1 MEANVVILGGG
12 VAGLIAALHCEEAG
26 LSPTMIEAETVPG
39 GRVRTDYRDGFQ
51 LDHGFQVLLTEYEEV
66 QRYLDLKALELASF
80 RPGAI
85 VFDHRGRFRV
95 SDPLREPARLFSM
108 AFSRVGTLRDKWL
121 VFRLNQ
127 ELKAADGATLFKVND
142 QTTLAYLKGY
152 GFSKRIINQF
162 FRPFFGGIFLEN
174 ELSTPAGMFRFIF
187 KMFGSGDAALPRRG
201 IGAIVKQLHARLERT
216 KFIGDT
222 RITSLKGNQL
232 VDDSGKI
239 YPFDKLILTTDPSSL
254 MDNLSGQE
262 INWHDTCVFYYATSQ
277 PLLPEPTIGLVSD
290 PDSLI
295 NNFCELTQ
303 VWPDYA
309 PEDQHLIS
317 VTLKRIA
324 PNSAELYRAIGEEV
338 AQWCGKPDQSMT
350 YLTRYN
356 IPRALPVN
364 PSQQYTMQP
373 TATML
378 TDDIYLA
385 GDYLL
390 NASLDAAMRSG
401 RLATEAMLQSLR

>member
-1 MEANVVILGGG
+1 MSARVVILGGG

-26 LSPTMIEAETVPG
+26 LSPALIEAKTVPG

-51 LDHGFQVLLTEYEEV
+51 LDHGFQVLLTEYQEV
-66 QRYLDLKALELASF
+66 QRYLDLEALELATF

-85 VFDHRGRFRV
+85 VFDHRGQFRV
-95 SDPLREPARLFSM
+95 SDPLREPGQMLSM

-121 VFRLNQ
+121 VFKLNR
-127 ELKAADGATLFKVND
+127 ELKAADRATLFRVDD
-142 QTTLAYLKGY
+142 QTTLAYLRDY
-152 GFSKRIINQF
+152 GFSDRMINQF

-174 ELSTPAGMFRFIF
+174 ELSTPAGMFRFVF
-187 KMFGSGDAALPRRG
+187 KMFGSGNAALPRRG
-201 IGAIVKQLHARLERT
+201 IGAVVEQLHARLQRT

-222 RITSLKGNQL
+222 RIAYLKGNQL
-232 VDDSGKI
+232 VDAAGKVH
-239 YPFDKLILTTDPSSL
+239 PFDKLILTTDPASL

-262 INWHDTCVFYYATSQ
+262 VNWHDTCVFYYATSES
-277 PLLPEPTIGLVSD
+277 LLSEPTIGLVSD
-290 PDSLI
+290 PNSLI

-309 PEDQHLIS
+309 PAGQHLIS
-317 VTLKRIA
+317 VTLKRIS
-324 PNSAELYRAIGEEV
+324 PDSSELYRAIGEEI
-338 AQWCGKPDQSMT
+338 AKWCGKPDQPMQF
-350 YLTRYN
+350 LTRYD

-364 PSQQYTMQP
+364 PSQQYSMQ
-373 TATML
+373 AASTML

>member
-1 MEANVVILGGG
+1 MEAKVVILGGG
-12 VAGLIAALHCEEAG
+12 VAGLIAAWHCEEAG
-26 LSPTMIEAETVPG
+26 LTPTLIEAETVPG

-51 LDHGFQVLLTEYEEV
+51 LDHGFQVLLTEYDEV
-66 QRYLDLKALELASF
+66 QRYLHLDTLEVATF

-85 VFDHRGRFRV
+85 VLDHRGRFRV
-95 SDPLREPARLFSM
+95 SDPLREPGQLFSM

-121 VFRLNQ
+121 VFRLNR
-127 ELKAADGATLFKVND
+127 ELRSTDRSSLFRAND
-142 QTTLAYLKGY
+142 QTTLAYLKDY
-152 GFSKRIINQF
+152 GFSDRIINQF

-174 ELSTPAGMFRFIF
+174 KLSTPAGMFRFVF
-187 KMFGSGDAALPRRG
+187 KMFGSGDAVLPRRG
-201 IGAIVKQLHARLERT
+201 IGAVVEQLHARLERT
-216 KFIGDT
+216 TFIGDT
-222 RITSLKGNQL
+222 RITSLQGNQL
-232 VDDSGKI
+232 MDESGKI
-239 YPFDKLILTTDPSSL
+239 YSFDKLILTTDPSSL

-262 INWHDTCVFYYATSQ
+262 IEWHNTCVFYYATTQ

-309 PEDQHLIS
+309 PEGEHLIS
-317 VTLKRIA
+317 VTLKSI
-324 PNSAELYRAIGEEV
+324 PPDSSELYRAIGEEI
-338 AQWCGKPDQSMT
+338 AQLCGKTDQSLR
-350 YLTRYN
+350 YLTRYD
-356 IPRALPVN
+356 IPRALPIN
-364 PSQQYTMQP
+364 PSQQFTMQP
-373 TATML
+373 AATTL

-401 RLATEAMLQSLR
+401 RLAAEAMLQSLR

>member
-26 LSPTMIEAETVPG
+26 LSPTLIEAETVPG

-51 LDHGFQVLLTEYEEV
+51 LDHGFQVLLTEYQEV
-66 QRYLDLKALELASF
+66 QRYLDLKALELATF
-80 RPGAI
+80 RTGAV
-85 VFDHRGRFRV
+85 VFDQHGRFRV
-95 SDPLREPARLFSM
+95 SDPLREPGQLLSM
-108 AFSRVGTLRDKWL
+108 AFSRVGSLRDKWL
-121 VFRLNQ
+121 VFKLNR
-127 ELKAADGATLFKVND
+127 ELKIADRSTLFRSDD
-142 QTTLAYLKGY
+142 QTTLAYLRSY
-152 GFSKRIINQF
+152 GFSERIIDQF

-174 ELSTPAGMFRFIF
+174 ELSTPAGMFRFVF
-187 KMFGSGDAALPRRG
+187 KMFGTGNAALPRRG
-201 IGAIVKQLHARLERT
+201 IGAIVEQLHARLKRT
-216 KFIGDT
+216 TFIGDT
-222 RITSLKGNQL
+222 RIAYLKDNQL
-232 VDDSGKI
+232 VDESGKI
-239 YPFDKLILTTDPSSL
+239 HSFNKLILTSDPASL
-254 MDNLSGQE
+254 MDNLSGQD
-262 INWHDTCVFYYATSQ
+262 IKWHDTCVFYYASSKS
-277 PLLPEPTIGLVSD
+277 LLPEPTIGLVSD

-309 PEDQHLIS
+309 PEGEHLLS

-324 PNSAELYRAIGEEV
+324 PESTELYRAIGEEI
-338 AQWCGKPDQSMT
+338 AQWCGQPDQSLRF
-350 YLTRYN
+350 LTRYD

-364 PSQQYTMQP
+364 PSQQYTMQAA
-373 TATML
+373 ATML

>member
-26 LSPTMIEAETVPG
+26 LSPTLIEAETVPG

-51 LDHGFQVLLTEYEEV
+51 LDYGFQVLLTEYQEV
-66 QRYLDLKALELASF
+66 QRYLDLDALELGAF
-80 RPGAI
+80 RAGAI

-95 SDPLREPARLFSM
+95 SDPLRNPGQLFSM

-127 ELKAADGATLFKVND
+127 ELKATDRASLFKVND
-142 QTTLAYLKGY
+142 QTTLAYLKEY
-152 GFSKRIINQF
+152 GFSDRIINQF

-174 ELSTPAGMFRFIF
+174 ELSTPAGMFRFVF
-187 KMFGSGDAALPRRG
+187 KMFGSGDATLPRRG
-201 IGAIVKQLHARLERT
+201 IGAVVKQLHARLERT
-216 KFIGDT
+216 TFIGDT

-232 VDDSGKI
+232 LDESGKA
-239 YPFDKLILTTDPSSL
+239 YSFDKLILTTDPSSL
-254 MDNLSGQE
+254 MENLPGQE
-262 INWHDTCVFYYATSQ
+262 IDWHDTCVFYYTTPQ

-309 PEDQHLIS
+309 PVDEHLIS

-324 PNSAELYRAIGEEV
+324 PDSAELHRAIGEEV
-338 AQWCGKPDQSMT
+338 AQWCGKPNQSMN
-350 YLTRYN
+350 YLARYD
-356 IPRALPVN
+356 IPGALPVN
-364 PSQQYTMQP
+364 PSQQYTIQP
-373 TATML
+373 AATML

-401 RLATEAMLQSLR
+401 RLAVEAMLQSL